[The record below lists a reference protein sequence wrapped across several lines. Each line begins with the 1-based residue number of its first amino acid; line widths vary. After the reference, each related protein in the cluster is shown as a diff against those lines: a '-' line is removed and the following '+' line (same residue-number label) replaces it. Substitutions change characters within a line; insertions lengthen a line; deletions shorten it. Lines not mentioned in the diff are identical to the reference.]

1 MANNLRDKTFGG
13 HMLLRSFNCT
23 LAAAALVFAACGRK
37 DNNYSADTRA
47 PAAAPATSNTT
58 PAALNTATASPG
70 LSDANIFYI
79 LDQANAGDSSSGV
92 VAVKKGTNSQ
102 VREFG
107 RMMIRDHHM
116 LRKQG
121 QDLAK
126 RLVIQP
132 AVPAN
137 DSSLTKQNNTL
148 AMLEGVAKGKDFDKA
163 YIDNEV
169 EVHRQVLQ
177 TAITAMNA
185 TQNSELKN
193 LIQKA
198 APVIQAHLDKA
209 QAIQKNLQ
217 R

>member
-1 MANNLRDKTFGG
+1 
-13 HMLLRSFNCT
+13 MLLRSFSCT
-23 LAAAALVFAACGRK
+23 LAVAALALAACGRK
-37 DNNYSADTRA
+37 DHNYSADTGT
-47 PAAAPATSNTT
+47 AAAASATSDTT
-58 PAALNTATASPG
+58 PAVLNTVTASPG

-79 LDQANAGDSSSGV
+79 LDQANAGDSSSGA
-92 VAVKKGTNSQ
+92 VAVRKRTNSQ

-107 RMMIRDHHM
+107 RMMIRDHHT

-126 RLVIQP
+126 RLAIQP
-132 AVPAN
+132 AAPAN
-137 DSSLTKQNNTL
+137 DSSLTRQNNTL
-148 AMLEGVAKGKDFDKA
+148 AMLESVAKGRDFDKA

-177 TAITAMNA
+177 SAMNAMNA